1 MRCQLVHAIPGRL
14 RIRVAS
20 SAAFDRAATLQAY
33 LEGQPGILSVRLN
46 PACRCVILTHDP
58 GVAAEVLLA
67 LLAGLSPQQL
77 RGMVCPPARAQPPQ
91 PGALLGLPLALST
104 AAAAAALGGGS
115 ALASW
120 LLAGAAVPVFQRAFA
135 VLFRKAKLN
144 VLTLCGLTGQI
155 ATTLISNGAALLA
168 TLNALR
174 PLIND
179 ETEKQWRT
187 MNVPRPTGLLLPART
202 SAPKSGSASR
212 RPHC

>member
-1 MRCQLVHAIPGRL
+1 MLCQLVHAIPGRL

-20 SAAFDRAATLQAY
+20 SPAFDRAATLQAY

-46 PACRCVILTHDP
+46 RACRCVILTHDP

-67 LLAGLSPQQL
+67 CLAPQQL

-91 PGALLGLPLALST
+91 LGPLLGLPLALST
-104 AAAAAALGGGS
+104 AAATAALCGGS
-115 ALASW
+115 ALAPW
-120 LLAGAAVPVFQRAFA
+120 LLAGAAVPVFRRAFA
-135 VLFRKAKLN
+135 ALFRKAKLN
-144 VLTLCGLTGQI
+144 VLTLCGLTGPI

-187 MNVPRPTGLLLPART
+187 MNVPRQTSLPLTVGA
-202 SAPKSGSASR
+202 SAPKNSFGKPP
-212 RPHC
+212 PHC